1 MKFKDLAS
9 GEIFTFWELDKH
21 HTAIKIGE
29 RGTCE
34 RERAVCLD
42 SGEIVDVHHNKDVK
56 SIERIPE
63 DLELKF
69 RRNGQAFLCS
79 PVNDGNVLARRVI
92 LIGGEIMHEKDLRT
106 ATAPQAGG
114 DEELKSQ
121 VNIILNLWGKKLKE
135 LETLGETLR
144 MMIETNLSEDVSN
157 NRIMSTSRIKNLAL
171 PTE

>member
-1 MKFKDLAS
+1 
-9 GEIFTFWELDKH
+9 
-21 HTAIKIGE
+21 
-29 RGTCE
+29 
-34 RERAVCLD
+34 
-42 SGEIVDVHHNKDVK
+42 
-56 SIERIPE
+56 
-63 DLELKF
+63 
-69 RRNGQAFLCS
+69 LCS